1 MILVPLWDIALN
13 VVCRAKHIKESPRV
27 NFSEEKCDTS
37 SSAASPSRDESSARI
52 LNKVRI
58 LL

>member
-1 MILVPLWDIALN
+1 MLKA
-13 VVCRAKHIKESPRV
+13 VCRAKHIKESPRI
-27 NFSEEKCDTS
+27 NYSEEKCDTS
-37 SSAASPSRDESSARI
+37 SSAASPSPSGDESSARI